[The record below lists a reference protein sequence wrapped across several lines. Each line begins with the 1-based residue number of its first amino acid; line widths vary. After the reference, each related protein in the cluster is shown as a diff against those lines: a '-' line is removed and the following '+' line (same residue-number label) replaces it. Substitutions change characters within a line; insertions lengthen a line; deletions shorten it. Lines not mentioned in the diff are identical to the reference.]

1 MNKRSFIKNATLTG
15 IGATLGMDALAALF
29 ETKKHSSAAALAAD
43 DKFWNQIRTQYML
56 KPDYINLENGFYN
69 FIPQPTLEKYI
80 QHIRDINYQGSY
92 YMRTVQRDNKKRM
105 AAKLAAVAGCSPEEL
120 IITRNTTES
129 LDLVIAGQDWKAGDE
144 ALMAIQDYGSML
156 DMFEQVSKRY
166 GVVLNKVSIPNL
178 PASDEEIVSLYEKA
192 ITPKTKLLMI
202 LHMVNITGHIL
213 PVRKICGMAHSK
225 GVEVMVDG
233 AHAFAHIQ
241 YKISE
246 LDCDYY
252 GTSLHKWMSVPLG
265 AGFLFVKKE
274 KIAKTWPLIGDGTK
288 DLSDIRRLNH
298 IGTHAC
304 ATDLTIEDA
313 IDFYNMIGAER
324 KEKRLRYIQQ
334 YWTSRVKNV
343 PKIIINTPTDDK
355 RSCGIANVG
364 IAGMTPADLAKRLM
378 DEHKIFTVAIDT
390 ANVHGCRITPNV
402 YTSLEE
408 LDAFVAAL
416 KKLAASDGQFQRN
429 RQRPESYLGTQ

>member
-15 IGATLGMDALAALF
+15 IGASLGMDALAALF

-43 DKFWNQIRTQYML
+43 DQFWNQIRSQYML

-166 GVVLNKVSIPNL
+166 GVLLNKVSIPNL
-178 PASDEEIVSLYEKA
+178 PDSDEEIVSLYEKA
-192 ITPKTKLLMI
+192 ITPKTKLLMVP
-202 LHMVNITGHIL
+202 HMVNITGQIL
-213 PVRKICGMAHSK
+213 PVRKICDMAHSK

-402 YTSLEE
+402 YTTVEE

-416 KKLAASDGQFQRN
+416 KKLAA
-429 RQRPESYLGTQ
+429 

>member
-43 DKFWNQIRTQYML
+43 DQFWNQIRSQYML

-202 LHMVNITGHIL
+202 PHMVNIT
-213 PVRKICGMAHSK
+213 
-225 GVEVMVDG
+225 
-233 AHAFAHIQ
+233 
-241 YKISE
+241 
-246 LDCDYY
+246 
-252 GTSLHKWMSVPLG
+252 
-265 AGFLFVKKE
+265 
-274 KIAKTWPLIGDGTK
+274 
-288 DLSDIRRLNH
+288 
-298 IGTHAC
+298 
-304 ATDLTIEDA
+304 
-313 IDFYNMIGAER
+313 
-324 KEKRLRYIQQ
+324 
-334 YWTSRVKNV
+334 
-343 PKIIINTPTDDK
+343 
-355 RSCGIANVG
+355 
-364 IAGMTPADLAKRLM
+364 
-378 DEHKIFTVAIDT
+378 
-390 ANVHGCRITPNV
+390 
-402 YTSLEE
+402 
-408 LDAFVAAL
+408 
-416 KKLAASDGQFQRN
+416 
-429 RQRPESYLGTQ
+429 

>member
-15 IGATLGMDALAALF
+15 IGASFGMDALAALF

-43 DKFWNQIRTQYML
+43 DQFWNQIRTQYML

-129 LDLVIAGQDWKAGDE
+129 LDLIIAGQDWKAGDE

-166 GVVLNKVSIPNL
+166 GVVLHKVSIPNL

-192 ITPKTKLLMI
+192 ITPKTKLLMVP
-202 LHMVNITGHIL
+202 HMVNITGQIL
-213 PVRKICGMAHSK
+213 PVRKICDMAHSK

-416 KKLAASDGQFQRN
+416 KKLAA
-429 RQRPESYLGTQ
+429 

>member
-29 ETKKHSSAAALAAD
+29 ETKKHSSAAVLAAD

-202 LHMVNITGHIL
+202 PHMVNITGHIL

-265 AGFLFVKKE
+265 AGFLFAKKE

-416 KKLAASDGQFQRN
+416 KKLAA
-429 RQRPESYLGTQ
+429 

>member
-43 DKFWNQIRTQYML
+43 DQFWNQIRSQYML

-166 GVVLNKVSIPNL
+166 GVLLNKVSIPNL
-178 PASDEEIVSLYEKA
+178 PDSDEEIVSLYEKA

-202 LHMVNITGHIL
+202 PHMVNITGHIL
-213 PVRKICGMAHSK
+213 PVRKICDMAHSK

-334 YWTSRVKNV
+334 YWTSRVKNI

-402 YTSLEE
+402 YTTVEE

-416 KKLAASDGQFQRN
+416 KKLAA
-429 RQRPESYLGTQ
+429 

>member
-1 MNKRSFIKNATLTG
+1 MNKRSFIKNAALSG
-15 IGATLGMDALAALF
+15 IGATLGMDALASLF
-29 ETKKHSSAAALAAD
+29 DAKKNVSATALAAD
-43 DKFWNQIRTQYML
+43 DAFWKNIRNQYIL

-80 QHIRDINYQGSY
+80 EHIRHINFHGSH

-105 AAKLAAVAGCSPEEL
+105 AAKLAEVAGCSPDEL

-129 LDLVIAGQDWKAGDE
+129 LDLIISGQDWKAGDE
-144 ALMAIQDYGSML
+144 ALMAIQDYGAML
-156 DMFEQVSKRY
+156 DMFEQVSRRY

-202 LHMVNITGHIL
+202 PHMVNITGQIL
-213 PVRKICGMAHSK
+213 PVRKICDMAHNK

-241 YKISE
+241 YKIND
-246 LDCDYY
+246 LGCDYY
-252 GTSLHKWMSVPLG
+252 GTSLHKWLSVPLG
-265 AGFLFVKKE
+265 AGFLYVKKE
-274 KIAKTWPLIGDGTK
+274 KIAKVWPLIGDGNK
-288 DLSDIRRLNH
+288 DLDDIRRLNH
-298 IGTHAC
+298 VGTHPS
-304 ATDLTIEDA
+304 ATDLTVEDA

-364 IAGMTPADLAKRLM
+364 IDGMKPADLAKRLM

-402 YTSLEE
+402 YTTLEE

-416 KKLAASDGQFQRN
+416 KKLAA
-429 RQRPESYLGTQ
+429 

>member
-43 DKFWNQIRTQYML
+43 DQFWNQIRTQYML

-166 GVVLNKVSIPNL
+166 GVLLNKVSIPNL

-192 ITPKTKLLMI
+192 ITPRTKLLMI
-202 LHMVNITGHIL
+202 PHMVNITGQIL
-213 PVRKICGMAHSK
+213 PVRKICDMAHSK

-288 DLSDIRRLNH
+288 DLSDIHRLNH

-334 YWTSRVKNV
+334 YWTSRVKNI
-343 PKIIINTPTDDK
+343 PNIIINTPTDDK

-378 DEHKIFTVAIDT
+378 DEYKIFTVAIDT

-402 YTSLEE
+402 YTTLEE

-416 KKLAASDGQFQRN
+416 KKLAA
-429 RQRPESYLGTQ
+429 

>member
-43 DKFWNQIRTQYML
+43 DQFWNQIRTQYML

-129 LDLVIAGQDWKAGDE
+129 LDLIIAGQDWKAGDE

-178 PASDEEIVSLYEKA
+178 PDSDEEIVSLYEKA

-202 LHMVNITGHIL
+202 PHMVNITGHIL
-213 PVRKICGMAHSK
+213 PVRKICDMAHSK

-334 YWTSRVKNV
+334 YWTSRVKNI

-378 DEHKIFTVAIDT
+378 EEHKIFTVAIDT

-402 YTSLEE
+402 YTTVEE

-416 KKLAASDGQFQRN
+416 KKLAA
-429 RQRPESYLGTQ
+429 

>member
-15 IGATLGMDALAALF
+15 IGASLGMDALAALF

-43 DKFWNQIRTQYML
+43 DQFWNQIRTQYML

-192 ITPKTKLLMI
+192 ITPKTKLLMVP
-202 LHMVNITGHIL
+202 HMVNITGQIL
-213 PVRKICGMAHSK
+213 PVRKICDMAHSK

-334 YWTSRVKNV
+334 YWTSRVKNI

-402 YTSLEE
+402 YTTLEE

-416 KKLAASDGQFQRN
+416 KKHAA
-429 RQRPESYLGTQ
+429 

>member
-1 MNKRSFIKNATLTG
+1 MNKRSFIKTAALSG
-15 IGATLGMDALAALF
+15 IGSAMGMDALASMFDA
-29 ETKKHSSAAALAAD
+29 KKNVSATALAAD
-43 DKFWNQIRTQYML
+43 DAFWKKIRNQYIL

-80 QHIRDINYQGSY
+80 EHIRHINFHGSH

-105 AAKLAAVAGCSPEEL
+105 AAKLAEVAGCSPDEL

-129 LDLVIAGQDWKAGDE
+129 LDLIIAGQDWKAGDE
-144 ALMAIQDYGSML
+144 ALMAIQDYGAML
-156 DMFEQVSKRY
+156 DMFDQVSRRY

-202 LHMVNITGHIL
+202 PHMVNITGQIL
-213 PVRKICGMAHSK
+213 PVRKICDMAHSK

-334 YWTSRVKNV
+334 YWTSRVKNI

-402 YTSLEE
+402 YTTVEE

-416 KKLAASDGQFQRN
+416 KKLAA
-429 RQRPESYLGTQ
+429 

>member
-43 DKFWNQIRTQYML
+43 DQFWNQIRSQYML

-202 LHMVNITGHIL
+202 PHMVNITGHIL
-213 PVRKICGMAHSK
+213 PVRKICDMAHSK

-416 KKLAASDGQFQRN
+416 KKLAA
-429 RQRPESYLGTQ
+429 

>member
-1 MNKRSFIKNATLTG
+1 MNKRSFIKTATLSG
-15 IGATLGMDALAALF
+15 IGSAMGMDALASLF
-29 ETKKHSSAAALAAD
+29 DAKKNVSATALAAD
-43 DKFWNQIRTQYML
+43 DAFWKNIRNQYIL

-80 QHIRDINYQGSY
+80 EHIRHINFHGSH

-105 AAKLAAVAGCSPEEL
+105 AAKLAEVAGCSPDEL

-129 LDLVIAGQDWKAGDE
+129 LDLIIAGQDWKAGDE
-144 ALMAIQDYGSML
+144 ALMAIQDYGAML
-156 DMFEQVSKRY
+156 DMFDQVSRRY

-192 ITPKTKLLMI
+192 ITPRTKLLMI
-202 LHMVNITGHIL
+202 PHMVNITGQIL
-213 PVRKICGMAHSK
+213 PVRKICDMAHSK

-241 YKISE
+241 YKIND
-246 LDCDYY
+246 LRCDYY
-252 GTSLHKWMSVPLG
+252 GTSLHKWLSVPLG
-265 AGFLFVKKE
+265 AGFLYVKKD
-274 KIAKTWPLIGDGTK
+274 KIAKVWPLIGDGNK
-288 DLSDIRRLNH
+288 DLDDIRRLNH
-298 IGTHAC
+298 VGTHPS
-304 ATDLTIEDA
+304 ATDLTVEDA

-364 IAGMTPADLAKRLM
+364 IDGMTPADLAKRLM

-402 YTSLEE
+402 YTTLEE

-416 KKLAASDGQFQRN
+416 KKLAA
-429 RQRPESYLGTQ
+429 

>member
-15 IGATLGMDALAALF
+15 IGASLGVDALAALF
-29 ETKKHSSAAALAAD
+29 ETKKYSSAAALAAD
-43 DKFWNQIRTQYML
+43 DKFWNQIRSQYML

-202 LHMVNITGHIL
+202 PHMVNITGHIL
-213 PVRKICGMAHSK
+213 PVRKICDMAHSK

-416 KKLAASDGQFQRN
+416 KKLAA
-429 RQRPESYLGTQ
+429 

>member
-43 DKFWNQIRTQYML
+43 DKFWNQIRSQYML

-129 LDLVIAGQDWKAGDE
+129 LDLIIAGQDWKAGDE

-202 LHMVNITGHIL
+202 PHMVNITGHIL
-213 PVRKICGMAHSK
+213 PVRKICDMAHSK

-274 KIAKTWPLIGDGTK
+274 KIAKTWPLIGDGIK

-416 KKLAASDGQFQRN
+416 KKLAA
-429 RQRPESYLGTQ
+429 

>member
-29 ETKKHSSAAALAAD
+29 ETKKHSSAAVLAAD

-156 DMFEQVSKRY
+156 DMFEQVSQRY

-202 LHMVNITGHIL
+202 PHMVNITGHIL

-416 KKLAASDGQFQRN
+416 KKLAA
-429 RQRPESYLGTQ
+429 

>member
-15 IGATLGMDALAALF
+15 IGASLGMDALAALF

-43 DKFWNQIRTQYML
+43 DQFWNQIRSQYML

-166 GVVLNKVSIPNL
+166 GVLLNKVSIPNL

-192 ITPKTKLLMI
+192 ITPRTKLLMI
-202 LHMVNITGHIL
+202 PHMVNITGQIL
-213 PVRKICGMAHSK
+213 PVRKICDMAHSK

-288 DLSDIRRLNH
+288 DLSDIHRLNH

-343 PKIIINTPTDDK
+343 PNIIINTPTDDK

-378 DEHKIFTVAIDT
+378 DEYKIFTVAIDT

-402 YTSLEE
+402 YTTVEE

-416 KKLAASDGQFQRN
+416 KKLAA
-429 RQRPESYLGTQ
+429 